1 MKEEIGYSLLHFQ
14 KLVKC
19 QVTSEAT
26 KRRKVEK
33 KWEGCRVQR
42 EKEQAEGDKQ
52 NVTQELAALRAP
64 ASTDTCLLED
74 QAEAGRSAPPRGMV
88 SHLLLLSGPTWVS
101 APLLLSDPGV
111 SPGPDNGPDSGL
123 ALVLTSLL
131 IDLGKSWFFWDAD
144 GSEGLERRWPQ
155 SPFVSADPS
164 PALGCHHVSDDR
176 HCSSRSVTFPRAEAR
191 DAQLQTQ
198 SHGDRRTTSSSGGE
212 TVQVPG
218 SPGTREELSS
228 PEWSPGAEN
237 PRAASGSRVFRALH
251 CGSTV
256 FSSLIRPPPSQ
267 AWSSLALAPGPSRS
281 IWKKIPL
288 GDIYESSSMSLRK
301 TKFSQ
306 EETRFIH
313 GSSWDL
319 SFPFLYRENIS

>member
-1 MKEEIGYSLLHFQ
+1 MRSPGSL
-14 KLVKC
+14 
-19 QVTSEAT
+19 TRAIS
-26 KRRKVEK
+26 RRLS
-33 KWEGCRVQR
+33 G
-42 EKEQAEGDKQ
+42 
-52 NVTQELAALRAP
+52 RAP
-64 ASTDTCLLED
+64 PGTWCRDTGGGRFRSEPLRSGRPGPRTAWVPTCPAGPRVPAPGARSFLPGPP
-74 QAEAGRSAPPRGMV
+74 QARRLPAAGRGSLFTRTA
-88 SHLLLLSGPTWVS
+88 L
-101 APLLLSDPGV
+101 PGGGAGRASSV
-111 SPGPDNGPDSGL
+111 
-123 ALVLTSLL
+123 V
-131 IDLGKSWFFWDAD
+131 
-144 GSEGLERRWPQ
+144 
-155 SPFVSADPS
+155 DPS

-176 HCSSRSVTFPRAEAR
+176 HCSSRSVTLPRAEAR

-198 SHGDRRTTSSSGGE
+198 SHGDRGTTSSSGGE

-218 SPGTREELSS
+218 SPGPREELSS

-267 AWSSLALAPGPSRS
+267 AWSSLALAPGPSGS

-319 SFPFLYRENIS
+319 SFPFLYRKNIS